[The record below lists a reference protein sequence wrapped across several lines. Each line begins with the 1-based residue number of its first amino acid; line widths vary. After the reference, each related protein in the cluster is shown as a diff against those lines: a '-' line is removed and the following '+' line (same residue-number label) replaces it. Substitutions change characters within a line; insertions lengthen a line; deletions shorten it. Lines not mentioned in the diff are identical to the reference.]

1 MDQLTVA
8 SIQADIRRGRYT
20 LAPRAM
26 IELDSYLRE
35 QYEDEVRTCRRCQK
49 LAMTVSLSVNVTK
62 LTPGC
67 DLRES

>member
-1 MDQLTVA
+1 
-8 SIQADIRRGRYT
+8 
-20 LAPRAM
+20 M